1 MVNAKEQLSEVF
13 DEIRKEAAKDRFADE
28 LTNYVGHL
36 VINGITYEVT
46 ISLNRDY
53 DEMIVD
59 PLSKEVVPLV
69 V

>member
-1 MVNAKEQLSEVF
+1 MVNANDQLLKVF
-13 DEIRKEAAKDRFADE
+13 GEIRAEAAKERFSDD
-28 LTNYVGHL
+28 LTNYVGHV

-59 PLSKEVVPLV
+59 PLSKEVMPLV
-69 V
+69 F